1 MNCSLLSIPYITL
14 LGVSLLLI
22 AGLAIFMIRRMN
34 NQNHKFYSIV
44 GVVTSMAEEISRLKH
59 IITNTLVPSQLN
71 ANHTNINTEHNTKE
85 IILNQHSLIPVSDD
99 SDDDDS
105 DDDDSDDDDSDDD
118 DSNDDDSDD
127 DDSDDKSSEDDKANN
142 DSDKNEDND
151 KVEEDTLNANIYPII
166 IENNDEDKNITLKSE
181 DINNTIKYIHLDEKP
196 LHKNEGDDEV
206 LLQKIEDVEVKVV
219 LDVEVETKFDAGTG
233 DETTEKDVQ
242 EVTLSSINETTQ
254 KLSTSKNYKRLSL
267 EKLRTLIAE
276 KNISVDT
283 DIMKMKKNDLVSLL
297 ESSQ

>member
-71 ANHTNINTEHNTKE
+71 ANHTNITSENNTTKE
-85 IILNQHSLIPVSDD
+85 IVLNNHSLIPVSDEDD
-99 SDDDDS
+99 SDDDSDDESDEDSDDDS
-105 DDDDSDDDDSDDD
+105 DDDSDEESD
-118 DSNDDDSDD
+118 
-127 DDSDDKSSEDDKANN
+127 EDEESNN
-142 DSDKNEDND
+142 DKKEDN
-151 KVEEDTLNANIYPII
+151 VVLEEDILNANIYPVI
-166 IENNDEDKNITLKSE
+166 IENNDESKDIILDNE
-181 DINNTIKYIHLDEKP
+181 DIIHADISNTIKYIHLDEKP
-196 LHKNEGDDEV
+196 LHKNENGDEL
-206 LLQKIEDVEVKVV
+206 LLQKNEDVGLNKIIK
-219 LDVEVETKFDAGTG
+219 EVELEVVTKMDHVEEVVE
-233 DETTEKDVQ
+233 DEVQ
-242 EVTLSSINETTQ
+242 EVILTSVNELTP
-254 KLSTSKNYKRLSL
+254 KSSTSKNYKRLSL
-267 EKLRTLIAE
+267 EKLRTLITE

-283 DIMKMKKNDLVSLL
+283 DIMKMKKNDLVNLL

>member
-1 MNCSLLSIPYITL
+1 MAYFLLPQKGL
-14 LGVSLLLI
+14 EEVLLL
-22 AGLAIFMIRRMN
+22 
-34 NQNHKFYSIV
+34 
-44 GVVTSMAEEISRLKH
+44 
-59 IITNTLVPSQLN
+59 
-71 ANHTNINTEHNTKE
+71 
-85 IILNQHSLIPVSDD
+85 
-99 SDDDDS
+99 
-105 DDDDSDDDDSDDD
+105 DD

-142 DSDKNEDND
+142 NSDKNEDND

>member
-85 IILNQHSLIPVSDD
+85 IILNQHSLIPVS
-99 SDDDDS
+99 
-105 DDDDSDDDDSDDD
+105 
-118 DSNDDDSDD
+118 DDSDD